1 MNWWIA
7 IKNFFSALPY
17 DNLGDIGTFILSL
30 MSVFTAI
37 VTVKALRK
45 QNNVQKE
52 SLLVQ
57 QSAQQPIFNI
67 FYELVDADN
76 DSKYENEILSIS
88 NEGQL
93 FKQIKNISITT
104 IFDASTNHQHSLLKI
119 NGYFYATTLYQNLQ
133 GTIYKSRGNNNK
145 ERYCNIYN
153 EMMQQS
159 KVGERY
165 YELYQYN
172 LIKIEYVD
180 VHSKDKIVY
189 FKDRICID
197 ESTYSNIITNIAN
210 KQDILDIDKITFEDI
225 FIKEIK

>member
-1 MNWWIA
+1 MCACKLSMW
-7 IKNFFSALPY
+7 
-17 DNLGDIGTFILSL
+17 GDIANIVLAT

-37 VTVKALRK
+37 ATVIALRK

-57 QSAQQPIFNI
+57 QSAQQPLFNI
-67 FYELVDADN
+67 YYELIDSDN
-76 DSKYENEILSIS
+76 DGKYENEILNIS

-93 FKQIKNISITT
+93 FKQIKSISITT
-104 IFDASTNHQHSLLKI
+104 IFDAATNHQHSLLKI

-145 ERYCNIYN
+145 ERYCNIYD
-153 EMMQQS
+153 EMMQRS

-165 YELYQYN
+165 YELCQYN
-172 LIKIEYVD
+172 LIKIEYID
-180 VHSKDKIVY
+180 IHNKNRIVY

-197 ESTYSNIITNIAN
+197 ESTYSNVIADIIN

-225 FIKEIK
+225 FINEIK

>member
-1 MNWWIA
+1 MW
-7 IKNFFSALPY
+7 
-17 DNLGDIGTFILSL
+17 GDIANIVLAT

-37 VTVKALRK
+37 ATVIALRK

-57 QSAQQPIFNI
+57 QSAQQPLFNI
-67 FYELVDADN
+67 YYELIDSDN
-76 DSKYENEILSIS
+76 DGKYENEILNIS

-93 FKQIKNISITT
+93 FKQIKSISITT
-104 IFDASTNHQHSLLKI
+104 IFDAATNHQHSLLKI

-145 ERYCNIYN
+145 ERYCNIYD
-153 EMMQQS
+153 EMMQRS

-165 YELYQYN
+165 YELCQYN
-172 LIKIEYVD
+172 LIKIEYID
-180 VHSKDKIVY
+180 IHNKNRIVY

-197 ESTYSNIITNIAN
+197 ESTYSNVIADIIN

-225 FIKEIK
+225 FINEIK